1 MSRFV
6 IEPVPIP
13 ATIDAPD
20 AEAFLGTIDVRNAV
34 ETEGFGTDEFEY
46 PAAELLPAWLD
57 PYEPKLLFAARADDR
72 VVGRGTIQF
81 AGTGPSDTA
90 WVSVQVLPRYR
101 HLGIGRALAD
111 LLEDLARDR
120 GCTRVIVY
128 TVSRDGAGPRIPA
141 PTGFGSVPL
150 GNAEVR
156 FLLAR
161 GYSLEQVERASR
173 LALPVADEVLRR
185 HRTDADAAAGAD
197 YRVHGWTDLTPEAW
211 REDMAHLRTRMSTDA
226 PSAGLET
233 PEDPWSVERLVE
245 SERAR
250 LGTAVVLTSAV
261 EHTPTGRLVGFTQL
275 LVPLDARRPV
285 VQQDTLV
292 LREHRG
298 HRLGMLLKVA
308 NLQRLGEAGHR
319 HPSVTTVNAEEN
331 RHMLAINELLGFVPL
346 AYEGAWLK
354 AAPVPCPLEA
364 GPELPAT
371 VEMPIVAP
379 AQGAEERSERRGEL
393 QRG

>member
-46 PAAELLPAWLD
+46 PAAELLPGWLD

-72 VVGRGTIQF
+72 IVARGTIQF
-81 AGTGPSDTA
+81 ALGSDTDTA
-90 WVSVQVLPRYR
+90 WISVQVLPDYR

-111 LLEDLARDR
+111 LLEDLAHDR

-173 LALPVADEVLRR
+173 LALPLADGVLEA
-185 HRTDADAAAGAD
+185 HRVEADAAAGAD
-197 YRVHGWTDLTPEAW
+197 YRVEGWSDLTPERRHA
-211 REDMAHLRTRMSTDA
+211 DMAHLRTRMSTDA
-226 PSAGLET
+226 PSAGLDE
-233 PEDPWSVERLVE
+233 PEDPWSVERLIE
-245 SERAR
+245 SERGR
-250 LGTAVVLTSAV
+250 LGTVTVLTSAV
-261 EHTPTGRLVGFTQL
+261 EHIPSGRLVGFTQL
-275 LVPLDARRPV
+275 LVPLDTRRPV

-298 HRLGMLLKVA
+298 HRLGMLLKIA
-308 NLQRLGEAGHR
+308 NLQQLRAGGYP

-331 RHMLAINELLGFVPL
+331 RHMLSINEALGFVPL

-354 AAPVPCPLEA
+354 ATSAPCPLDR

-371 VEMPIVAP
+371 VEMPIIGAPDAVA
-379 AQGAEERSERRGEL
+379 GSERRGEL